1 MSPVLGTQCCPG
13 SVSKALSLLGG
24 GVIVTRH
31 RAVTLSSEKMS
42 WQRQVVCF
50 SFFFFF
56 PTIKTSPNS
65 NSFVFAFEWIFLLF
79 FSVKAPLVAPFW
91 GFTPL
96 PRAVLGPRAQLT
108 ICSLKNE
115 LLCRQE
121 LFEELKLTHFLQAR
135 AS

>member
-50 SFFFFF
+50 SFFFFS
-56 PTIKTSPNS
+56 TIKTSPNS
-65 NSFVFAFEWIFLLF
+65 NSFVFAFELIFLLF